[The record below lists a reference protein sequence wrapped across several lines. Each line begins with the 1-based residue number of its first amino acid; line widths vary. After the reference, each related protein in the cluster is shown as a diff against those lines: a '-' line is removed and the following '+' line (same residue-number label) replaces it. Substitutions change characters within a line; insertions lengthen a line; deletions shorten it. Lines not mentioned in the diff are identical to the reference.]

1 MPADRSDDCNHDN
14 DDGDDGDNGDNTK
27 HLEQAFAEFGSW
39 FIQKN
44 SSRRPKV
51 VTSGSYSTFDSMSV
65 LNCNALHALICTN
78 AIQAEIFPESSP
90 ARSQCDPPST

>member
-1 MPADRSDDCNHDN
+1 MPADRSGDCNHDN
-14 DDGDDGDNGDNTK
+14 DDGDDGDNGDGDDGGGDGDEGDNTK

-51 VTSGSYSTFDSMSV
+51 VTLGSYSTCDSMSV
-65 LNCNALHALICTN
+65 LNCNALHAPIICTN
-78 AIQAEIFPESSP
+78 AI
-90 ARSQCDPPST
+90 